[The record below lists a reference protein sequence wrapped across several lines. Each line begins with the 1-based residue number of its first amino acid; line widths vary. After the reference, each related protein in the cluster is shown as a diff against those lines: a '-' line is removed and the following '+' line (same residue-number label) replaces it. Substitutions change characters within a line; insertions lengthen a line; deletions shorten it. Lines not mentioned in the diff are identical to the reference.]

1 MTINELHLTELEKL
15 SLECLIEGLYA
26 EPGFSDVDA
35 RDIATRIG
43 RDIKSVRGALAS
55 LVKKDLIMIDD
66 PNDSGYRIIYLNTD
80 YYHLHPNPEWQAAG
94 VLWNSKNLA

>member
-1 MTINELHLTELEKL
+1 MTINELNLTELETL

-26 EPGFSDVDA
+26 EPGFSDMDA
-35 RDIATRIG
+35 RDIASRTG

-55 LVKKDLIMIDD
+55 LVKKDIITIDVA
-66 PNDSGYRIIYLNTD
+66 NDSGYKIIYLNTD

-94 VLWNSKNLA
+94 ILWSNQV